1 MYSSQTEIEE
11 LLEMREN
18 IRRSVEALELC
29 WSCQRI
35 SECQPGYV
43 DDGSIVWLCP
53 ECWTQTQSR
62 QMTAPGALFWP
73 SQ

>member
-1 MYSSQTEIEE
+1 MYSSLTEIEE

-35 SECQPGYV
+35 SECQQGYV
-43 DDGSIVWLCP
+43 DDGSIVWLCAD
-53 ECWTQTQSR
+53 CWVQTQSR
-62 QMTAPGALFWP
+62 QRTAPGALLWP
-73 SQ
+73 SR